1 MTLKYPKKSTATQ
14 KRKEKLSTSTS
25 PLPMTTQYSSSS
37 SSSSSWMSP
46 PTQHYATQQ
55 QPQHHY
61 HHHEYTPQFTVDQ
74 SQYSPAAA
82 QEAYY
87 PFQPTHVNHKSPLL
101 AQQLSPPLATAT
113 DNHHLMESCEWSAPT
128 NHETAKPVL
137 PGAITTN
144 TYAPE
149 QQQQTQWTTEFT
161 YIDAEQSV
169 SSPPVMVGKGEQQ
182 CPTAAVELMPEFI
195 NFCEYD
201 QQTGFPPSVI
211 SSTASTLSSPTTST
225 DYNFTYSLDTPL
237 NSSMSNDG
245 FTEAMYQQQPQ
256 QMMDGAVYGGYET
269 GMYGSEA
276 VYQSP
281 NETATHWTA
290 DISNIPYEPNYYP
303 FANCTEKMM
312 MAY

>member
-14 KRKEKLSTSTS
+14 KRKEKVSSS
-25 PLPMTTQYSSSS
+25 PLPMTTQYSPSS

-46 PTQHYATQQ
+46 PTQHYATQ
-55 QPQHHY
+55 QHHY

-74 SQYSPAAA
+74 SQYSPVSTVG

-87 PFQPTHVNHKSPLL
+87 PFQPTTLVNHKSPLL
-101 AQQLSPPLATAT
+101 AQQLSPPLAT

-128 NHETAKPVL
+128 NHESAKPVL

-149 QQQQTQWTTEFT
+149 QQQQWTTEFT
-161 YIDAEQSV
+161 YIDADQSV

-182 CPTAAVELMPEFI
+182 CPAVELMPEFI

-245 FTEAMYQQQPQ
+245 FTEGMYQQQQPQ

-269 GMYGSEA
+269 GLYGSEA